1 MLKFSDLNLKP
12 EVINTLKSINFT
24 NPTEIQR
31 LVLKPALNGK
41 DVIGRSPTGSGKTHA
56 FLIPIFNKLD
66 TSKNEV
72 QAVILTPTRELAFQI
87 YEKIKPFLDEY
98 KDARVKL
105 LSSGLDRN
113 KQEQGLN
120 NVPHIIIGTPG
131 RVTDLAFKKA
141 LFNITTCKT
150 LVLDEADMILEEGFM
165 EDIALIAGKMKSYL
179 QMLVFSATMP
189 EILMQFLNKY
199 MNNPITIDPNKNEV
213 TNKNVIHYAYP
224 TRNKNRLEVLE
235 TLLRNINPFLCI
247 IFASKKE
254 DVDAIYR
261 YLKGKKFNVGII
273 HGDLDNTTRKTMM
286 KRINNLEFNYIVA
299 SDIASRG
306 IDIEGVSH
314 IVNYDLPYVDEFYF
328 HRAGRTGRYNND
340 GVCFTLYSKDELKKV
355 NHFIEKGVKFVNVE
369 FIDGELKELKPFV
382 RKKVNKPHPM
392 NTEIKKTVNKYKNQ
406 PVKPGYK
413 KKMKNEIDKIKRKH
427 RREVIEAD
435 IKRQIKERAIKRTK
449 EAKEMED

>member
-1 MLKFSDLNLKP
+1 MLKFSDLNLRN
-12 EVINTLKSINFT
+12 EINNTLKSINFT

-87 YEKIKPFLDEY
+87 YEKIKPFLEEF

-113 KQEQGLN
+113 KQETGLS

-131 RVTDLAFKKA
+131 RVNDLAFKKA
-141 LFNITTCKT
+141 AFNITTCKT
-150 LVLDEADMILEEGFM
+150 LVLDEADMILEEGFLD
-165 EDIALIAGKMKSYL
+165 DIATIAGKMKSYL

-189 EILMQFLNKY
+189 ENLLQFLNKY
-199 MNNPITIDPNKNEV
+199 MNNPITIDPNKNQV
-213 TNKNVIHYAYP
+213 TSKNVIHYAYP
-224 TRNKNRLEVLE
+224 TRDKNRLEVLDK
-235 TLLRNINPFLCI
+235 LLSNINPFLCI
-247 IFASKKE
+247 IFASRKE
-254 DVDAIYR
+254 DVDKIYK
-261 YLKGKKFNVGII
+261 YLKGKRYNVGII

-299 SDIASRG
+299 SDIAARG

-314 IVNYDLPYVDEFYF
+314 IINYDLPFVDEFYF

-340 GVCFTLYSKDELKKV
+340 GVCFTLYSKDEIKRV

-369 FIDGELKELKPFV
+369 FINGELKELKPFV

-392 NTEIKKTVNKYKNQ
+392 NNEIKRTVNKYKNQ

-413 KKMKNEIDKIKRKH
+413 KKMKNEIDRIKRKH
-427 RREVIEAD
+427 KREIIEKD

-449 EAKEMED
+449 AEKGEE

>member
-1 MLKFSDLNLKP
+1 MLKFNDLNLKQ
-12 EVINTLKSINFT
+12 ETKDTLASINFVA
-24 NPTEIQR
+24 PTEIQR
-31 LVLKPALNGK
+31 LVLKQAMNGK

-66 TSKNEV
+66 TSLNEV

-87 YEKIKPFLDEY
+87 YEKIKPFLEFY

-105 LSSGLDRN
+105 LSSGLDRS
-113 KQEQGLN
+113 KQEKELS

-131 RVTDLAFKKA
+131 RVNDLAFKKA
-141 LFNITTCKT
+141 AINITTCKT
-150 LVLDEADMILEEGFM
+150 LVLDEADMILEEGFLD
-165 EDIALIAGKMKSYL
+165 DIQVIAGKMKSYL

-189 EILMQFLNKY
+189 ENLLQFLNKY

-213 TNKNVIHYAYP
+213 TSKKVIHYAYP
-224 TRNKNRLEVLE
+224 TRHKNRLEVLE
-235 TLLRNINPFLCI
+235 TLLKNINPFLCI
-247 IFASKKE
+247 IFASRKE
-254 DVDAIYR
+254 EVTEIYK
-261 YLKGKKFNVGII
+261 YLKQHGFNVGVL

-299 SDIASRG
+299 SDIAARG

-314 IVNYDLPYVDEFYF
+314 IVNYNLPFVDEFYF
-328 HRAGRTGRYNND
+328 HRAGRTGRYNSD
-340 GVCFTLYSKDELKKV
+340 GVCFTLYDKDEIKRV
-355 NHFIEKGVKFVNVE
+355 NQFIEKGVNFINVE

-392 NTEIKKTVNKYKNQ
+392 NNEIKKTVNKYKNQ

-413 KKMKNEIDKIKRKH
+413 KKMKSEIDRIKRKH
-427 RREVIEAD
+427 KREIIEKD

-449 EAKEMED
+449 EEKGLE